1 MKKKHI
7 SKDMKIVLL
16 LVAIIAA
23 YFIFNIVRI
32 RVYKS
37 NIEAQT
43 SMGFEVADEAARLE
57 ELKAID
63 SDIEGMSQYDKYEM
77 GLSIE
82 DGSDSDSDG
91 LTDKE
96 EIEIYDSDPL
106 KASTAGDLYTD
117 GYKVANGMELQKSYP
132 YEGEKVYPN
141 NSCENVLLKAVEPT
155 DFNAVVT
162 DVTGEY
168 DVSDYGVTEYQGYK
182 IYNYAGNMT
191 INLQGLY
198 DERNITS
205 KDVNTYIYEGVFF
218 DDRLGELNR
227 CDFTADGDTITL
239 DSSFDKDKTYYIFV
253 TNKRTVAATLRSKLN
268 LTNEDHVD
276 DEYVAVMYGCPLV
289 VWLSWGHLGT
299 RVVYSGTDNADE
311 TATFKSGII
320 QFFENTSILEED
332 MLKHSTTVQLDE
344 KAAVKGVYKILQC
357 IMPTFEY
364 GYNEDSTS
372 TTWVKNNFHKL
383 FFMYTYVTKSDLNKI
398 AANGIDGE
406 NGDKTTKYVSKSYHT
421 EFDPYTDELA
431 FQNFESDYGPTGNCT
446 GIAHLTSYLYNTKSY
461 PSEGTYNDIS
471 WNLTTDEENATLM
484 DPGLYDYKDIHFIDN
499 HSEKGSD
506 RINNITAGEQEFV
519 KMIGSAF
526 QEANDRISI
535 DDYTKYNGDK
545 YDYALAEKMMAYIDQ
560 DKILDV
566 YMLFNNGMGHAVNVY
581 DYYLNTRGEIV
592 FKVYD
597 SNIPQNDRSNYD
609 MEEEGAA
616 YLQVCKVI
624 REDGTE
630 GMDFLYYP
638 TKYNASYLATSDI
651 NLMQQSSMVVVDE
664 NWNVLN

>member
-1 MKKKHI
+1 MKKRRI
-7 SKDMKIVLL
+7 SRDMKTVLL
-16 LVAIIAA
+16 LVTIIAA
-23 YFIFNIVRI
+23 YFVFNIVRI
-32 RVYKS
+32 HIYKS
-37 NIEAQT
+37 NIVEQT
-43 SMGFEVADEAARLE
+43 NMGFEVTDEGTRIE
-57 ELKAID
+57 ELKSVD
-63 SDIEGMSQYDKYEM
+63 SDIEGMTQYDKYEM

-82 DGSDSDSDG
+82 DGADSDGDG

-96 EIEIYDSDPL
+96 EIETYNSDPL

-117 GYKVANGMELQKSYP
+117 GYKVANDMDLQKSYS
-132 YEGEKVYPN
+132 YEGEEVFPN
-141 NSCENVLLKAVEPT
+141 NACDNVLLNAVEPT

-162 DVTGEY
+162 DVTGQY
-168 DVSDYGVTEYQGYK
+168 SISDYGINEYQGYK
-182 IYNYAGNMT
+182 IYNYAGKMT

-198 DERNITS
+198 NERNITPN
-205 KDVNTYIYEGVFF
+205 DVNTYIYEGVFF
-218 DDRLGELNR
+218 DDRLGELKR

-239 DSSFDKDKTYYIFV
+239 DSSFDKDKTYYVFV
-253 TNKRTVAATLRSKLN
+253 TNKKTVAATLKSKLN
-268 LTNEDHVD
+268 ISNEDHMD
-276 DEYVAVMYGCPLV
+276 DEYVALIYGCPLINQFTFC
-289 VWLSWGHLGT
+289 HFGT
-299 RVVYSGTDNADE
+299 RVIYSGTENADD
-311 TATFKSGII
+311 TASFKSTITQYFI
-320 QFFENTSILEED
+320 DNNILFDKMLKNTS
-332 MLKHSTTVQLDE
+332 TVQLEE
-344 KAAVKGVYKILQC
+344 KSSVNGVYKILQH
-357 IMPTFEY
+357 IMPSFEH
-364 GYNEDSTS
+364 GYNEDDKITS
-372 TTWVKNNFHKL
+372 SNFHKL
-383 FFMYTYVTKSDLNKI
+383 FFMYTYVTKSDMNKI

-461 PSEGTYNDIS
+461 PSEGVYNDIT
-471 WNLTTDEENATLM
+471 WNLTTDEENSTLM
-484 DPGLYDYKDIHFIDN
+484 DPGLYDYKGIHFIDE

-506 RINNITAGEQEFV
+506 RISNVTAGEQEFV

-526 QEANDRISI
+526 QEANDRICI

-638 TKYNASYLATSDI
+638 TKYNASYLATSDM